1 MIDWPQIVTENEV
14 VLWRAAYRILAHRD
28 DALDCCQEAL
38 LDAYEYTRTHL
49 VNDWPALL
57 TQLVTR
63 RAIDRLRQRC
73 RRQQTF
79 TALECIG
86 EPAGTIGCP
95 VREAEASELVDRLR
109 HALTALPEKQAEVWW
124 LSSIEQFSHA
134 AISSQLGITP
144 NESRVLLH
152 RARVQLGLQLDQQ
165 SSLNRR
171 IP

>member
-1 MIDWPQIVTENEV
+1 MIDWPQIVSAHEA

-38 LDAYEYTRTHL
+38 LDAYEYARTRS

-57 TQLVTR
+57 THFVTR
-63 RAIDRLRQRC
+63 RAIDRLRQRS

-79 TALECIG
+79 TPLECVG
-86 EPAGTIGCP
+86 EPAGSIGCP
-95 VREAEASELVDRLR
+95 VREAEASELIDRLR
-109 HALTALPEKQAEVWW
+109 QALAGLPQKQAEVWW
-124 LSSIEQFSHA
+124 LSSIEQLSHA
-134 AISSQLGITP
+134 AISAHLGITP

-152 RARVQLGLQLDQQ
+152 RARSQLGLQLDQQ